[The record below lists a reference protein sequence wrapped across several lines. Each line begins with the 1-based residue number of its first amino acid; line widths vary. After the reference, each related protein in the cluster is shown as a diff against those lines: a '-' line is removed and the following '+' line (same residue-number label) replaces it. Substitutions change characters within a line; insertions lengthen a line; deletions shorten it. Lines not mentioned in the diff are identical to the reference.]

1 MTNKLKIL
9 FFTLLLFFNGI
20 AQNNTAVDSESI
32 VSVLEGFTDRL
43 KHFHLIEPIQDS
55 ALSIIQNGQSF
66 VEENIFWV
74 KHPSQDTS
82 ISNTFARY
90 YDQVGYYYFDKSDYL
105 NALRYFSWALGIYE
119 QTNDAISE
127 GLDAHNVAA
136 IFRQLGDATE
146 ALHYANRALDLFVKI
161 DHPEGEAITLYTLA
175 ILHREN
181 GEKVLADEL
190 AEQALSIYNSVDDVT
205 GKARVY
211 NLLAG
216 MYRDKGEDEEALAYY
231 KKALKIYEEMEH
243 QQGMAN
249 LLNNIGVIFKDKG
262 NYERSQEFIQRA
274 VELSDSAN
282 YLRGKVFGMVNLADV
297 YYQKGKHKEA
307 KMIGNDALDLA
318 KKIMDIESVRK
329 GAEFLIQVYKK
340 ESNWEKAFEMHEL
353 VFETERT
360 ISQQKKE
367 KMLEYEAI
375 KNKYEQERLLE
386 QKEREKESSISE
398 FQRDRQRIVL
408 IAAIII
414 IGLLLISLLIGYFKL
429 KESKRKNLQIQ
440 QQSDE
445 RKLLLQEV
453 HHRVKNNFQ
462 IVSSLLRLQS
472 YTIEN
477 KQLSKD
483 FEEAIMRINA
493 MSVVHDI
500 IYKQEAF
507 SEIQPQ
513 VYFEK
518 LLEQLKRLS
527 DKAIETEAIVSCGHL
542 KIETLIHLG
551 IITNELFINSIKY
564 GFQDKGKQPRV
575 KVVLEKKSDRFEL
588 NYFENGKGL
597 SKEEYSN
604 SFGMDLINTLIEQHD
619 GVVVIDEP
627 TELWNTHIKIEFFE
641 EP

>member
-1 MTNKLKIL
+1 MTNKLFLLSLTFFIL
-9 FFTLLLFFNGI
+9 SIGI
-20 AQNNTAVDSESI
+20 TQNNHVANSENVSAVLEEFKSKLEYFHLKEPDKD
-32 VSVLEGFTDRL
+32 SVLAI
-43 KHFHLIEPIQDS
+43 IERGE
-55 ALSIIQNGQSF
+55 AYTA
-66 VEENIFWV
+66 ENNNWI
-74 KHPSQDTS
+74 KYPTNDTAKA
-82 ISNTFARY
+82 NTFARY
-90 YDQVGYYYFDKSDYL
+90 FDQVGYFYYDKSDYL
-105 NALRYFSWALGIYE
+105 SALRYFSWALGIYE
-119 QTNDAISE
+119 QTNDAKGE
-127 GLDAHNVAA
+127 GFNAHNLAA

-146 ALHYANRALDLFVKI
+146 ALRYANRALDLFVKI
-161 DHPEGEAITLYTLA
+161 NNAEGEAITLYTLA
-175 ILHREN
+175 IVHREN
-181 GEKVLADEL
+181 AENEIADEL
-190 AEQALSIYNSVDDVT
+190 AEQSLSIYNSIDDVI

-216 MYRDKGEDEEALAYY
+216 IYRDKNEDEEALAYY
-231 KKALKIYEEMEH
+231 KKALEIYEEMGH
-243 QQGMAN
+243 LQGMAN
-249 LLNNIGVIFKDKG
+249 LLNNIGVIFRDKG
-262 NYERSQEFIQRA
+262 AYDLSRDYIQRA
-274 VELSDSAN
+274 IYLSDSADYN
-282 YLRGKVFGMVNLADV
+282 RGMVFGMVNLAEV
-297 YYQKGKHKEA
+297 YYSDGNYAEAKKIGKEA
-307 KMIGNDALDLA
+307 IALA

-329 GAEFLIQVYKK
+329 GAEFLIKVYKH

-353 VFETERT
+353 VFDTEREL
-360 ISQQKKE
+360 SQQKKE

-386 QKEREKESSISE
+386 EKEQEKERSIAD
-398 FQRDRQRIVL
+398 FQRDRQRIL
-408 IAAIII
+408 LLAAIII
-414 IGLLLISLLIGYFKL
+414 IALLLLSLFIGYYKL
-429 KESKRKNLQIQ
+429 KETKRKNLQIQ

-472 YTIEN
+472 YTLDN
-477 KQLSKD
+477 KEFLKD

-513 VYFEK
+513 LYFEK

-527 DKAIETEAIVSCGHL
+527 DKSIETEVVISCGYL

-564 GFQDKGKQPRV
+564 GFQEKGKKPRI
-575 KVVLEKKSDRFEL
+575 KIVLAKKTDRFEL

-597 SKEEYSN
+597 SKKEYEN

-619 GVVVIDEP
+619 GEVVIEDP
-627 TELWNTHIKIEFFE
+627 SDIWNTHIRIEFFE
-641 EP
+641 SD